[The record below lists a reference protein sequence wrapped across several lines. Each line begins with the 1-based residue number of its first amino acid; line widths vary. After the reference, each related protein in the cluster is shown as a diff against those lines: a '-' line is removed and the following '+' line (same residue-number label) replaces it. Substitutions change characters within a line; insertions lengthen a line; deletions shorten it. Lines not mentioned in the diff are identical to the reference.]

1 MKSPRSLGFAGNAMA
16 WFRLSF
22 RPEVADDLQRIEKP
36 IAQRLFEKIK
46 WLASNVENL
55 RHESLS
61 PDLPGMSKYSVGEWR
76 IFYSIDRA
84 DQLLDIHC
92 VVHERQMR

>member
-1 MKSPRSLGFAGNAMA
+1 MA

-22 RPEVADDLQRIEKP
+22 RSGVVGDLETIEKP
-36 IAQRLFEKIK
+36 LAQRLFEKIK

-84 DQLLDIHC
+84 DRLVDIHC